1 MANRWIDRAKA
12 FLGISKRGAGDSVPP
27 STPPV
32 SASPPTTPPHS
43 TKAHTAS
50 GRAISPVDL
59 FRYTPGAPVFSAD
72 TATKLNKIRHY
83 RGWVYVAVR
92 VIAEKISQL
101 RPSVGIKRRVVNGKS
116 KHLTKSTRLRL
127 KATSV
132 FTESED
138 IEPLED
144 HDLAL
149 LLDDPN
155 EPETSADLWYKTV
168 MYWELTGIAYWW
180 LPKTNS
186 GQPAEIWVLPSH
198 WVTPIGGRDEI
209 VEFYRITP
217 YEGSFQ
223 VAEIPADDIIVI
235 KHPSPYSFVDGFS
248 PLDGGTTWIDQAE
261 SADSS
266 RWYQLANAHN
276 AGMVLELDGEL
287 EPSAEDLD
295 AAYAMLDQRM
305 RGPSKNRL
313 PLVLPPGWKSGG
325 RYGMS
330 SEELDYATSVDQI
343 RDMVLALFRVP
354 KGVLGIEP
362 GVANTSAYA
371 PNAYF
376 FDQCINPKLQYLGQ
390 ILTEKLAKRRYD
402 EKLCIYW
409 HNAAPLN
416 PQEEQIKWDN
426 ALKAGACT
434 YNEYRTGYLNT
445 DPYEGFG
452 DEPLVPSG
460 MVPMPTGET
469 GMEPIL
475 EVGGTQNTLP
485 EGGNDETQNGY
496 ITPVSYL
503 GKSKGEPPITKAVA
517 PVNSIK
523 VKLPDVRQET
533 SYSCGA
539 SAFQAVA
546 EMYGVGPQDEG
557 WYRDALGT
565 DPEEGTSPES
575 IRELADQLGL
585 QTIAKQKMAVDEL
598 KLWLDRG
605 VPVLILIQA
614 WGNPDGYDG
623 TNDGHYVVAIGY
635 TDDDLIV
642 EDPSLRLTRGF
653 IDWESLDKR
662 WHDAG
667 ADGETYDHWGM
678 AIIKH
683 EVVREV
689 KGVKAGV
696 SSNKP
701 GYSLNGNGK
710 HVHKQGQE
718 WW

>member
-1 MANRWIDRAKA
+1 MANLIDKISA
-12 FLGISKRGAGDSVPP
+12 FFRPSKQA
-27 STPPV
+27 T
-32 SASPPTTPPHS
+32 APPTT
-43 TKAHTAS
+43 KAATAG
-50 GRAISPVDL
+50 GRSVSPTEL

-92 VIAEKISQL
+92 AIAEKISQL
-101 RPSVGIKRRVVNGKS
+101 RPTVGIKRRVADGKS
-116 KHLTKSTRLRL
+116 SHKRHITKSMRQRL
-127 KATSV
+127 KSTTIFS
-132 FTESED
+132 ESED

-168 MYWELTGIAYWW
+168 MYWELTGITYWW
-180 LPKTNS
+180 LPKTNA

-198 WVTPIGGRDEI
+198 WVTPIGGRDDI
-209 VEFYRITP
+209 VDFYRVTP
-217 YEGSFQ
+217 YEGSFH
-223 VAEIPADDIIVI
+223 VCDIPAEDIIAI

-287 EPSAEDLD
+287 EPSTEDLD

-390 ILTEKLAKRRYD
+390 VLTEKLAKRRYD

-426 ALKAGACT
+426 ALKAGAVT
-434 YNEYRTGYLNT
+434 FNEYRTGYLNT

-452 DEPLVPSG
+452 DEPLIPSG
-460 MVPMPTGET
+460 MVPIPTGET

-475 EVGGTQNTLP
+475 SMSGAGENDEGQVEGGTQD
-485 EGGNDETQNGY
+485 GGY

-503 GKSKGEPPITKAVA
+503 SKAKGVPPTTKAVA
-517 PVNSIK
+517 PVNSVK

-539 SAFQAVA
+539 SAFSSIA
-546 EMYGVGPQDEG
+546 EMYGVGPQEES
-557 WYRDALGT
+557 WYREALGT

-585 QTIAKQKMAVDEL
+585 QSIAKQKMAVDEL

-614 WGNPDGYDG
+614 WGNPGDYGGD
-623 TNDGHYVVAIGY
+623 NDGHYVVAIGY

-653 IDWESLDKR
+653 IDWDNLDAR

-667 ADGETYDHWGM
+667 VDGAMYDHWGM

-689 KGVKAGV
+689 KAVKGGKGGG
-696 SSNKP
+696 SSDKP

-710 HVHKQGQE
+710 TLHKQGQE